1 MQWGQM
7 QLTISTP
14 ANVLINNN
22 YIFLMKLQV
31 DIEEAAKRTSIL
43 YIISE
48 SPQEEG
54 NCKISL

>member
-1 MQWGQM
+1 M

-14 ANVLINNN
+14 ANVLINNYN
-22 YIFLMKLQV
+22 IILMKLQV

-48 SPQEEG
+48 SPQEDG
-54 NCKISL
+54 NCNIYLNTSED

>member
-14 ANVLINNN
+14 ANVLINNYN
-22 YIFLMKLQV
+22 IILMKLQV

>member
-22 YIFLMKLQV
+22 YIILMKLKV